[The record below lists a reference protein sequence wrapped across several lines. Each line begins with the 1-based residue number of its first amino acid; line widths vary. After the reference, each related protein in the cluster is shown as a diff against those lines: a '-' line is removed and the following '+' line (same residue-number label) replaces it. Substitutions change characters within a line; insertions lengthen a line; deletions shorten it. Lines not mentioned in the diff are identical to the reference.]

1 MHNHHNHHDNH
12 HHRFCPICGEPIH
25 ETPFHYGAHNHETA
39 DMQGF
44 STSLMLFLGL
54 LLLGVLVFRTNT
66 FTPNPTQLVP
76 VQRNA
81 AVQ

>member
-1 MHNHHNHHDNH
+1 MHTHHNHHHHENH
-12 HHRFCPICGEPIH
+12 FCPICGEPIH
-25 ETPFHYGAHNHETA
+25 GHLHHAGNHETA

-66 FTPNPTQLVP
+66 FTPNPAQLTP
-76 VQRNA
+76 VQHNA